1 METETSIDRYAAA
14 NGIRIHL
21 LDHFGGDPPIVL
33 LPGITANLHNFDGL
47 IAAGLAPRFRV
58 VGLDLRGRGLSDK
71 PAQGYSIAEHAADVV
86 GVLDTL
92 GLERVVLGGHS
103 FGALLTAFIAARY
116 PERVSR
122 CIFIDIALSPSDPKI
137 GEAIR
142 PSLERLGRAVAS
154 FEAYVKEIQGAP
166 YLQGRWDPIIE
177 AYYRADVETREDGSV
192 MTRSKPE
199 HIVQVALGVQAE
211 DWPAIFASV
220 GQPSMFFSGPMPAG
234 GPGTPAVISAEAAR
248 HAASVLPDCRRFIEV
263 PGNHWTMVYGDGARQ
278 IVAGVTAFL
287 GT

>member
-1 METETSIDRYAAA
+1 MGQPIDRYVTA
-14 NGIRIHL
+14 NGIRLHL
-21 LDHFGGDPPIVL
+21 VDHPGGEPPIVL

-47 IAAGLAPRFRV
+47 IDAGLTPRHRV
-58 VGLDLRGRGLSDK
+58 VALDLRGRGLSDK
-71 PAQGYSIAEHAADVV
+71 PAQGYSIADHAADVI
-86 GVLDTL
+86 GVLDQL
-92 GLERVVLGGHS
+92 GLGQVVLGGHS

-122 CIFIDIALSPSDPKI
+122 CIFIDIALTPGDPKV

-142 PSLERLGRAVAS
+142 PSLARLGRPAAS
-154 FEAYVKEIQGAP
+154 FDAYVKEIQAAP
-166 YLQGRWDPIIE
+166 YLQGRWDPLIE

-192 MTRSKPE
+192 ISRSKPE
-199 HIVQVALGVQAE
+199 HIVQVAMGVQVE
-211 DWPAIFASV
+211 DWPAIFAAV
-220 GQPSMFFSGPMPAG
+220 AQPSIFFSGPMPIG

-248 HAASVLPDCRRFIEV
+248 QAAAALPDCRSFHEV

-278 IVAGVTAFL
+278 IVGAVTAFL

>member
-1 METETSIDRYAAA
+1 MATPIDRYASA
-14 NGIRIHL
+14 NGLRVHL
-21 LDHFGGDPPIVL
+21 RDHPGGDPPIVL

-47 IAAGLAPRFRV
+47 IDAGLAPRFRV

-71 PAQGYSIAEHAADVV
+71 PAHGYSIAEHAADVV
-86 GVLDTL
+86 GVLDVL
-92 GLERVVLGGHS
+92 GLPRVVLGGHS
-103 FGALLTAFIAARY
+103 FGALLTAFIAARH
-116 PERVSR
+116 PDRVSR
-122 CIFIDIALSPSDPKI
+122 CLFIDIALAPGDPRVA
-137 GEAIR
+137 EAIR
-142 PSLERLGRAVAS
+142 PSLERLGRPAAS
-154 FEAYVKEIQGAP
+154 FEAYITDIQAAL

-192 MTRSKPE
+192 ITRTKPE

-220 GQPSMFFSGPMPAG
+220 VQPSIFFSGPMPVG

-248 HAASVLPDCRRFIEV
+248 QAAAVLPDCRRFLEV
-263 PGNHWTMVYGDGARQ
+263 PGNHWTMVYGEGARQ
-278 IVAGVTAFL
+278 IVAAVTAFL

>member
-1 METETSIDRYAAA
+1 MTTPIDRYASV
-14 NGIRIHL
+14 NGIRVHL
-21 LDHFGGDPPIVL
+21 LDHPGGEPPIVL

-47 IAAGLAPRFRV
+47 IDAGLAPRFRV

-71 PAQGYSIAEHAADVV
+71 PAHGYSIAEHAADVV
-86 GVLDTL
+86 GVLDAL

-103 FGALLTAFIAARY
+103 FGALLTAYIAARY
-116 PERVSR
+116 PDRVSR
-122 CIFIDIALSPSDPKI
+122 CVFIDIALTPGDPRV

-142 PSLERLGRAVAS
+142 PSLERLGRPVAS
-154 FEAYVKEIQGAP
+154 FEAYVKEIQAAP

-192 MTRSKPE
+192 ITRTKPE

-211 DWPAIFASV
+211 DWLAIFASV
-220 GQPSMFFSGPMPAG
+220 KQPSIFFSGPMPVG
-234 GPGTPAVISAEAAR
+234 GAGTPAVISADAAR
-248 HAASVLPDCRRFIEV
+248 QAAAVLSDCRRFIEV
-263 PGNHWTMVYGDGARQ
+263 RGNHWTMVYGEGARQ
-278 IVAGVTAFL
+278 IVAAVTAFL

>member
-1 METETSIDRYAAA
+1 MIDQYASA
-14 NGIRIHL
+14 NGIRLHL
-21 LDHFGGDPPIVL
+21 LDHPGGDPPIVL

-47 IAAGLAPRFRV
+47 VDAGLAPRFRV

-71 PAQGYSIAEHAADVV
+71 PAHGYSIAEHAADVV

-92 GLERVVLGGHS
+92 RLDQVVLGGHS
-103 FGALLTAFIAARY
+103 FGALLTAYIAARY
-116 PERVSR
+116 PDRVSR
-122 CIFIDIALSPSDPKI
+122 CIFIDIALTPADPKV

-142 PSLERLGRAVAS
+142 PSLERLGRPVAS
-154 FEAYVKEIQGAP
+154 FAEYIKQIQAAP

-192 MTRSKPE
+192 ISRTKPE
-199 HIVQVALGVQAE
+199 HIFQVALGVQAE

-220 GQPSMFFSGPMPAG
+220 KQPSIFFSGPMPVG
-234 GPGTPAVISAEAAR
+234 GPGTPAVISADAAR
-248 HAASVLPDCRRFIEV
+248 QAAAVLRDCRSFIEV
-263 PGNHWTMVYGDGARQ
+263 PGNHWTMVYGEGARQ
-278 IVAGVTAFL
+278 IVAAVTAFL